1 MITTIG
7 KEGEDYDKYSTKPQL
22 PMYSRTGK
30 STSSQ
35 YQAFQTSK
43 DEHITSVVAA
53 LIHPNG
59 KGGGNSTLNQ
69 IAEEDE
75 GEAAGFN

>member
-7 KEGEDYDKYSTKPQL
+7 KEGEDYDKYSTKPNM

-43 DEHITSVVAA
+43 DEHITSKVAA

-59 KGGGNSTLNQ
+59 KGSSGLNK

>member
-7 KEGEDYDKYSTKPQL
+7 REGEEYDKYSTKPNM

-43 DEHITSVVAA
+43 DEHIVSKVAA

-59 KGGGNSTLNQ
+59 KGSSSALNQ

-75 GEAAGFN
+75 GDAAGFN

>member
-7 KEGEDYDKYSTKPQL
+7 KEGEDYDKYSTKPNM

-43 DEHITSVVAA
+43 DEHIMSKVAA

-59 KGGGNSTLNQ
+59 KGGSALKQ

>member
-1 MITTIG
+1 M
-7 KEGEDYDKYSTKPQL
+7 

-30 STSSQ
+30 STSSK

-43 DEHITSVVAA
+43 DEHITSKVAA

-59 KGGGNSTLNQ
+59 KGGSSSALNN